1 MTTLEKNISHQKEL
15 FWEIDDLI
23 DRKGKYCSIDQ
34 GWSLNFDDIDRD
46 DQLNLCRLAIECK
59 DRHLEDTFCNDGSDN
74 VESTLLNVL
83 HSSRYK
89 SSEEDVK
96 KYIEATK
103 DAVIIENK
111 HYLEDIIEERCKEK
125 MINQI
130 IDGDL
135 YNHYYG

>member
-1 MTTLEKNISHQKEL
+1 MTTLEKNISHQEAL

-23 DRKGKYCSIDQ
+23 SRKGKYCSMCQ

-74 VESTLLNVL
+74 VKSTLLNLL
-83 HSSRYK
+83 HSSRYE
-89 SSEEDVK
+89 SSEEDGK

-103 DAVIIENK
+103 DAVIIENL
-111 HYLEDIIEERCKEK
+111 HYLEDIIEERCEEKIRSEKE
-125 MINQI
+125 
-130 IDGDL
+130 DGDL
-135 YNHYYG
+135 YSHHYG